1 MEKEDAIRQ
10 YCTLEHY
17 CYTCYKE
24 DQQDLLQLYNGLCH
38 LCDREKWNIMKVY
51 MTKENITRDL
61 EIAPRG
67 WRELLLE
74 ELKLRS

>member
-1 MEKEDAIRQ
+1 MEKDKAIRQ

-24 DQQDLLQLYNGLCH
+24 DQQDLVKLYNGLCY
-38 LCDREKWNIMKVY
+38 LCDREQWNIIKIN
-51 MTKENITRDL
+51 MTKENITRAL
-61 EIAPRG
+61 ELAPRG

-74 ELKLRS
+74 ELKLR